1 MAENNKA
8 TAPTTAPT
16 TATPERTEY
25 PPQPEVLSS
34 NDTQVPGTTQ
44 KNEVKQPESA
54 QRLVPNLRIQEP
66 DLSAAKREPLKQDG
80 QLIKAPKPLPGE
92 GSASPTSVK
101 AIPATQ
107 SSIYD
112 VGQQTAVSNERLVTE
127 EHQSLSI
134 NSSRGQQSVRDGTGS
149 SAASQAGSLSE
160 STAGSPPEPDFR
172 GYNILHLT
180 NAEDQQMHQVQEST
194 MHTLLDHLANSDPSP
209 GLEIFFLP
217 PIYTETSNTMILE
230 NNDALCL
237 RLSVG
242 LNVDPLFFTKK
253 SWNANGFFQCQHG
266 ESGNHSSASR
276 FLVKMLPAADVES
289 TVAIPNYQ
297 WAYLSFCTL
306 WREVGDG
313 KASCVLVCF
322 DDWHQHGIMSKI
334 VDAFNRYPLQHI
346 YESSSAMNDALLR
359 GLTDV
364 YDNALWRFR
373 VPVRDIERRRMN
385 FAELVEETLE
395 VSLSNGNDILARYI
409 NMHELSRHVIHI
421 NETLQVAANTTH
433 AMVVHARSLITA
445 ASPLHHTRSDNVVSG
460 LRHSHDFL
468 LNLGLRSKAFTD
480 RINNEIALAY
490 NIVSTH
496 QLQNTK
502 RIQEQSRDEGK
513 DMTRI
518 VTFLS
523 LLFVPITVAQGF
535 WSMRFIVLD
544 EPSSQVSVTHDAWKF
559 GATAGGLVGLSV
571 LSWMAVHYGGWR
583 PSIRSWLQFVRLF
596 LQRLKGSGSDLP
608 R

>member
-8 TAPTTAPT
+8 TAPT

-44 KNEVKQPESA
+44 KSDSVNTSVLPADLAKTNEPDEVKQPESA

-92 GSASPTSVK
+92 GSASPTSVT
-101 AIPATQ
+101 AIPATL

-112 VGQQTAVSNERLVTE
+112 MGQQTAVSNERLATE

-180 NAEDQQMHQVQEST
+180 NAEDQQMQQVQEST

-322 DDWHQHGIMSKI
+322 DDWHQHEIMSKI

-346 YESSSAMNDALLR
+346 YESSSAVNDALLR

-373 VPVRDIERRRMN
+373 VPVRDIERRRME
-385 FAELVEETLE
+385 FAEQVEDMLK
-395 VSLSNGNDILARYI
+395 VSLCNGNGILDRYT

-445 ASPLHHTRSDNVVSG
+445 TSPLHHTRSDNVVSG

-480 RINNEIALAY
+480 RINNEIALALTS
-490 NIVSTH
+490 NHARLTI
-496 QLQNTK
+496 
-502 RIQEQSRDEGK
+502 
-513 DMTRI
+513 
-518 VTFLS
+518 FCA
-523 LLFVPITVAQGF
+523 VAKAKKGF

-571 LSWMAVHYGGWR
+571 FSWMAVHYGGWR
-583 PSIRSWLQFVRLF
+583 PSIKSWLQFVRLF